1 VDQPSVEC
9 NNLQEKHASARSYT
23 CPHCNK
29 TFVSSAECRKHA
41 RVHTAEKNF
50 KCSQCEMQFR
60 DVTDLNEHM
69 SVHNGDKLHKCS
81 HCKKSFSK
89 VFDLKVHET
98 IHTGEKLFACPYCDE
113 KFTHYSSRKGHIVRV
128 HGEVTPYR
136 CDHCGKCFKSTYYLK
151 RHLQSHNSDKSF
163 RCSDTSFSCDKTFS
177 GQSDLCKDGLV
188 HERSSLNSETMPSE
202 SEQHVAENN
211 SADILVVAIL

>member
-9 NNLQEKHASARSYT
+9 NTQQEKHASARSYT

-29 TFVSSAECRKHA
+29 TFVSSAECRKHV

-60 DVTDLNEHM
+60 DVVHLNQHM
-69 SVHNGDKLHKCS
+69 SVHNGDKPYKCS
-81 HCKKSFSK
+81 HCKKGFSK

-136 CDHCGKCFKSTYYLK
+136 CKHCGKCFKSNYYLK
-151 RHLQSHNSDKSF
+151 KHLRSHNSDKSF
-163 RCSDTSFSCDKTFS
+163 SGDKVFSE
-177 GQSDLCKDGLV
+177 QSDLCEDELV
-188 HERSSLNSETMPSE
+188 HEKSSLNSETMPSE
-202 SEQHVAENN
+202 SEQHMAETN